1 MAWQRD
7 TARHNFIY
15 LGLGL
20 ISAATLAFELA
31 LTRLF
36 AVAQWYHFAFLAVSV
51 ALLGFGASG
60 TALALRPGLARR
72 PLPPTLAW
80 VAVAFSAGLLLGY
93 LGVNYIPFDPYRIAW
108 ERSQFLYLVPYYLA
122 PALPFFCSGLALAL
136 ALAARP
142 AQAAAIY
149 ATSMVG
155 SAVGAAGALL
165 LLAAF
170 GGPGTVLFCAAV
182 GWLAAG
188 VFCWGRYR
196 EAKVLQKVLAVP
208 YLFLLGALVFA
219 ALRLPPPFELR
230 LSPYK
235 GLSQVLH
242 FPDAEL
248 VFRGWDATARV
259 DVVRS
264 GAIRSAPGLSLNY
277 MGQMPRQLGL
287 FTDGDDLSPI
297 TLDGA
302 GTRFADYLLAA
313 LPYHL
318 RPGARALLL
327 EPRGGLDVLVAL
339 EGGASAVTAVE
350 SIPPA
355 VAAARA
361 SCARQGVSGVYDA
374 PRVTTV
380 LEHGRS
386 YAHRSA
392 ARFDIVQLALIGSYR
407 PVVTGTYS
415 LAEDYLY
422 TTEAVE
428 DYLGAL
434 EEGGLL
440 AMERWLQLPPS
451 ESLRAGGLVVAALE
465 RRGVA
470 QPGRRLVVVRSMQ
483 TALLLVK
490 NGDFSGEEIAQVKE
504 FCRARSFDLV
514 YYPGMGPA
522 EANIYNI
529 LPGPYYYD
537 AFQEILDADR
547 RWQLYANYPF
557 DITPPSDD
565 RPFFPNFFRW
575 RQTPTVLATMG
586 RTWQPFGGSGYL
598 VLVALLALSAL
609 ASGGLILLP
618 LAVGR
623 RGEEERGKE
632 LAVSRGRV
640 FLFFALLGLAYL
652 FVEIP
657 LLQRFILFLGQP
669 VIAFAVVL
677 AVLLL
682 GSGGGSFLA
691 PRLPLAPSLGVLVA
705 GILAYPLLLPGL
717 FALFL
722 GWPLAGRLVVAAL
735 SVLPLGFLMGIPFPK
750 GVAHLEKT
758 APRLIP
764 WAWGINGCAS
774 VMAAILAAM
783 GALTF
788 GLSGVLLAGALAYG
802 GALAAS
808 LGWRR

>member
-1 MAWQRD
+1 VDKAKPSP
-7 TARHNFIY
+7 AIY
-15 LGLGL
+15 LGLAL
-20 ISAATLAFELA
+20 ISAATLAFELT
-31 LTRLF
+31 LTRLY

-60 TALALRPGLARR
+60 SALALKPGLARR
-72 PLPPTLAW
+72 ELSSTLAW
-80 VAVAFSAGLLLGY
+80 VAALFSAGLLLGY
-93 LGVNYIPFDPYRIAW
+93 LGINYIPFDPYRIAW
-108 ERSQFLYLVPYYLA
+108 ERLQFLYLVPYYLA
-122 PALPFFCSGLALAL
+122 PALPFFWSGLALAL

-142 AQAAAIY
+142 AQAASIY
-149 ATSMVG
+149 AAGMVG
-155 SAVGAAGALL
+155 SAVGAAGVLL
-165 LLAAF
+165 LLAVS
-170 GGPGTVLFCAAV
+170 GGPGTVLLCATA

-188 VFCWGRYR
+188 VFAMARKPVFPTGCFALFRKTGFY
-196 EAKVLQKVLAVP
+196 LAGL
-208 YLFLLGALVFA
+208 YLLLLGALALA
-219 ALRLPPPFELR
+219 ALRPPEFLELR

-242 FPDAEL
+242 FPDAEV
-248 VFRGWDATARV
+248 VFRTWDATARV

-264 GAIRSAPGLSLNY
+264 SAIRSAPGLSLNY
-277 MGQMPRQLGL
+277 MGKMPRQLGL

-302 GTRFADYLLAA
+302 GARFTDYLLAA

-318 RPGARALLL
+318 RPGARTLVL

-355 VAAARA
+355 LAAAR
-361 SCARQGVSGVYDA
+361 SVSGAYDD
-374 PRVTTV
+374 PRVTTA
-380 LEHGRS
+380 LEYGRS
-386 YAHRSA
+386 YVHRSPD
-392 ARFDIVQLALIGSYR
+392 RFDIVQLALVGSYR

-428 DYLGAL
+428 DYLGVL
-434 EEGGLL
+434 KEGGLL

-451 ESLRAGGLVVAALE
+451 ESLRAGGLVLAALE
-465 RRGVA
+465 RRGIA
-470 QPGRRLVVVRSMQ
+470 RPGRRLVVVRGMQ

-490 NGDFSGEEIAQVKE
+490 NGDFSEREIAQVKE

-522 EANIYNI
+522 EANIYNV
-529 LPGPYYYD
+529 LPGLYYYD
-537 AFQEILDADR
+537 AFQEILDAAR
-547 RWQLYANYPF
+547 RRQLYAAYPF
-557 DITPPSDD
+557 DLTPPSDD

-575 RQTPTVLATMG
+575 QQTPAVLATLG

-598 VLVALLALSAL
+598 VLVVLLALSGA

-623 RGEEERGKE
+623 KGDGGPGEGPT
-632 LAVSRGRV
+632 ASPGVV
-640 FLFFALLGLAYL
+640 FLYFALLGLAYL

-669 VIAFAVVL
+669 VIAFAIVL
-677 AVLLL
+677 TALLL
-682 GSGGGSFLA
+682 GSGVGSLLA
-691 PRLPLAPSLGVLVA
+691 PRLPLLPSLGILVVA
-705 GILAYPLLLPGL
+705 ILAYPLFLPGM
-717 FALFL
+717 FAIFL
-722 GWPLAGRLVVAAL
+722 GWPLAGRLAVAVLA
-735 SVLPLGFLMGIPFPK
+735 VLPLGLLMGIPFPQ
-750 GVAHLEKT
+750 GIAYLEQA

-788 GLSGVLLAGALAYG
+788 GFSGVLVAGALAYG
-802 GALAAS
+802 GALATS
-808 LGWRR
+808 LSWRR